1 MVTIKEIAEKSGFS
15 ASTVSRLLNND
26 TTLSVSPET
35 KKKILDTAIHLG
47 YERKNIQPLI
57 EKVALLYWITDREE
71 LEDVYFKQMRLELE
85 KHALEQNIE
94 LHLYKHEDGIK
105 NIPSDISGFIAVGPF
120 TSDEIKTLQKKT
132 LRGVFID
139 TNPVPD
145 LYDAVLPDTVRITKK
160 AIDYFFHQGHQK
172 IGFIGGTYHN
182 PDTNMDEMDIRE
194 TTFRSYMKEL
204 GLFEEKYVFGERH
217 FSVND
222 GYMVTQKAIETLGDD
237 LPTAFFIASDPIAVG
252 SLQAFNESNI
262 SIPNRVSIISVNNIS
277 VAKYVSPPLT
287 TFHIDIAE
295 LCKTGVNLLLE
306 QIIGQRKI
314 TKTVLLNSELII
326 RKSTYEKSID

>member
-1 MVTIKEIAEKSGFS
+1 MVTIKDIAKKAGFS
-15 ASTVSRLLNND
+15 PSTVSRLLNND
-26 TTLSVSPET
+26 STLSISPET
-35 KKKILDTAIHLG
+35 KKRILDTAFELG
-47 YERKNIQPLI
+47 YERKSIQPLI
-57 EKVALLYWITDREE
+57 EKVALLYWITEKEE

-85 KHALEQNIE
+85 KNAINHNIE
-94 LHLYKHEDGIK
+94 LHLFKHEDGI
-105 NIPSDISGFIAVGPF
+105 NSIPNDISGFIAVGAF
-120 TSDEIKTLQKKT
+120 STEEIQKLRRKTKK
-132 LRGVFID
+132 GVFID

-160 AIDYFFHQGHQK
+160 AIDYFVEKGHQK

-182 PDTNMDEMDIRE
+182 PDTNEDEMDIRE
-194 TTFRSYMKEL
+194 ITFRTYMKEL
-204 GLFEEKYVFGERH
+204 GIHDDRYIFGERH

-222 GYMVTQKAIETLGDD
+222 GYTVTKKVIEDLKEE

-252 SLQAFNESNI
+252 SLQAFNEYNI

-295 LCKTGVNLLLE
+295 LCKTGVSLLLE
-306 QIIGQRKI
+306 QILDQRKI
-314 TKTVLLNSELII
+314 PKTVLLQSELIK
-326 RKSTYEKSID
+326 RKSAL